1 MRRREGGY
9 FLSAT
14 DLVGH
19 MGCKRLTELNRAVA
33 DGVRSAPPSYPDPAL
48 DALVERGQ
56 RHEAA
61 YVEYC
66 RGSGCGVTDLS
77 DVGDIGATD
86 AAVQAT
92 LEAMQAGA
100 AIIVQGALRSES
112 WGGRADI
119 LRRVERP
126 SQLGSW
132 SYEVLDTKLAR
143 EAQGSAV
150 LQLCLYSE
158 LLGLIQG
165 VMPERAYIV
174 MPGDDPLAP
183 FNVQPFRL
191 DDFAA
196 YYRRIKGG
204 LERALQHPSGN
215 TYPEPVERCEIC
227 RWFEECDTRRR
238 DDDHLSFVAGLA
250 KSHAAELQEREIATL
265 ARLAATPLPLPW
277 RPRRGAGETFE
288 RLREQARLQLQTR
301 TSESKIPAFEVLEAI
316 PGLGLSRLPEPSPG
330 DIFLDLEGATFVAPH
345 GREYLFGYVVADGA
359 GNLAYHGIWAAT
371 PEQEKAAFEAF
382 IDLVGERL
390 NSFPDL
396 HVYHYAP
403 YEPGAFKRL
412 MGRYAT
418 RENELDAL
426 LRSNRFVDLY
436 AVVRQ
441 GVRCGVES
449 YSIKK
454 LEVFYGFVR
463 TAHLRDAGQSLLRVE
478 TALELGEPLDLTGPD
493 CEVVRS
499 YNEDDC
505 RSTAALRD
513 WLESLRTARI
523 AEGAIIDRPL
533 QQAAEPPEALS
544 ARDQAVAGLVLRLSA
559 DIPADADERSAE
571 QHARWLLAQ
580 CLSWHRREQK
590 AVWWEYFRL
599 AELGADDLIDE
610 RAAVSGLTFDSVTE
624 PGRAPVHRYRFPPQ
638 ETDLRGG
645 EELRADG
652 GDKLGKVHA
661 ISLDEGWIDIKKRQD
676 TAGLHPTAAFGF
688 DNVPTDT
695 LAAALM
701 RVGEHIANYSGPA
714 PNSPYA
720 AAWAL
725 LTRHRPLDGA
735 LLAPEG
741 VAVLEA
747 ALQVGG
753 SLEAGVLPIQGPP
766 GAGKTFTGGQMIC
779 DLVRAGKRVGVTA
792 NSHKVISH
800 LLEGALQASIDGDV
814 TMRCVQKVGDAPA
827 APGAI
832 QFETDNA
839 AALASLDDGANVVG
853 GTAWFW
859 ARPDAESAVDVLFV
873 DEAAQMSLAN
883 VLAVSHVAPV
893 LVLLGDPRQ
902 LEQPMKG
909 SHPEG
914 SDVSAL
920 DHLLD
925 GAQTISPDRG
935 LFLAETWRLH
945 PDICAFTSE
954 LFYESRLHPREG
966 LNRQTVKSTSR
977 LNGYGL
983 RYLPVRHA
991 GNQNTAPEEVEI
1003 IAALVEEVLAA
1014 PSTWIDRAGVEKPIQ
1029 LDDILI
1035 VAPYNA
1041 QVFELQQR
1049 LPNARIGTVDK
1060 FQGQEA
1066 PIVIYSMTSSSAAD
1080 APRGM
1085 EFLFSLNRLN
1095 VATSRARCLCVLV
1108 ASPDLFGADC
1118 RSPRQMQLANALC
1131 RYTELAEEI

>member
-1 MRRREGGY
+1 MRRRDGEY
-9 FLSAT
+9 LLSAT

-19 MGCKRLTELNRAVA
+19 MGCKRLTELNRAVV
-33 DGVRSAPPSYPDPAL
+33 DGLRDAPPSYPDPGL
-48 DALVERGQ
+48 DALVERGH

-61 YVEYC
+61 YVAHCSTE
-66 RGSGCGVTDLS
+66 GAGVTDLS
-77 DVGDIGATD
+77 DVGEIGATD
-86 AAVQAT
+86 VAVQAT
-92 LEAMQAGA
+92 LDAMRAGA
-100 AIIVQGALRSES
+100 AIIVQGALRSGA
-112 WGGRADI
+112 WGGRTDI

-126 SQLGSW
+126 SQLGAW
-132 SYEVLDTKLAR
+132 SYEALDTKLAR

-158 LLGLIQG
+158 LLGLAQG
-165 VMPERAYIV
+165 VTPERAYIV
-174 MPGDDPLAP
+174 MPGDDPAAP
-183 FNVQPFRL
+183 FNVQPFRF

-196 YYRRIKGG
+196 YYRRIKGE
-204 LERALQHPSGN
+204 LERTLELPASD

-227 RWFEECDTRRR
+227 RWFEECDKRRR

-250 KSHAAELQEREIATL
+250 KSHAAELQERNVTTL
-265 ARLAATPLPLPW
+265 AALAATPLPLPW
-277 RPRRGAGETFE
+277 RPRRGASETFE

-316 PGLGLSRLPEPSPG
+316 PGLGLSRLPEPSAG
-330 DIFLDLEGATFVAPH
+330 DIFLDLEGATFVAPR
-345 GREYLFGYVVADGA
+345 GREYLFGYVLADDA
-359 GNLAYHGIWAAT
+359 GDLGYHGIWAET

-396 HVYHYAP
+396 HIYHYAP

-426 LRSNRFVDLY
+426 LRSDRFVDLY
-436 AVVRQ
+436 GVVRQ

-478 TALELGEPLDLTGPD
+478 TALELGEALDLGGPD
-493 CEVVRS
+493 CEVVRK

-505 RSTAALRD
+505 RSTLALRD
-513 WLESLRTARI
+513 WLESLRAARI
-523 AEGAIIDRPL
+523 AEGTIIDRPP
-533 QQAAEPPEALS
+533 QPTAEPPEALS
-544 ARDQAVAGLVLRLSA
+544 ARDQAVADLALRLSA
-559 DIPADADERSAE
+559 DVPVDAGERSDE
-571 QHARWLLAQ
+571 QHGRWLLAQ

-599 AELGADDLIDE
+599 AELSADDLIDE
-610 RAAVSGLTFDSVTE
+610 RPAVSGLIYESE
-624 PGRAPVHRYRFPPQ
+624 IEAGRAPVHRYRFPPQ

-701 RVGEHIANYSGPA
+701 RIGEHIADHDGPA
-714 PNSPYA
+714 PASPYA

-725 LTRHRPLDGA
+725 LTRHSPLDGA
-735 LLAPEG
+735 MLAAEG
-741 VAVLEA
+741 ASILAA

-766 GAGKTFTGGQMIC
+766 GAGKTFTGSQMIC
-779 DLVRAGKRVGVTA
+779 DLVRAGKKVGVTA

-800 LLEGALQASIDGDV
+800 LLEGALQAARDGDV
-814 TMRCVQKVGDAPA
+814 TISCVQKVSEAPTT
-827 APGAI
+827 PSAI

-839 AALASLDDGANVVG
+839 TALASLSDGVNVVG

-883 VLAVSHVAPV
+883 VLAVSHAAPV

-954 LFYESRLHPREG
+954 LFYESRLHPHEG
-966 LNRQTVKSTSR
+966 LNRQTVRSTSR
-977 LNGYGL
+977 LNGFGL
-983 RYLPVRHA
+983 RYLSVLHA
-991 GNQNTAPEEVEI
+991 GNQNTAPEEIEA

-1014 PSTWIDRAGVEKPIQ
+1014 SSTWIDRTGIERPIL

-1066 PIVIYSMTSSSAAD
+1066 PIVIYSMTCSSTAD

-1108 ASPDLFGADC
+1108 ASPALFDADC

-1131 RYTELAEEI
+1131 RYQELATEL